1 MNTATFLTVFPR
13 QLRYWAIHC
22 ALNSSPSFC
31 IALIFLDLWESPL
44 AIAAMLCAIA
54 TFILLYATFTSLIV
68 PLADENHVLA
78 RSLRLGTTIRA
89 WISGLSLL
97 IVFTPAMA
105 ITPDFWCGFLAAML
119 TNFFFRSAG
128 GVGNFFEPNGVNV
141 GFSPVFVTTLLEGFI
156 LSFIL
161 FMISFFVVIF
171 LQARDRRRVFAVT
184 DAR

>member
-31 IALIFLDLWESPL
+31 IALIFLNLWKSPF

-54 TFILLYATFTSLIV
+54 TFILLYATLTSLIV
-68 PLADENHVLA
+68 PLADENHVIA
-78 RSLRLGTTIRA
+78 RSLKLGTTIRA

-97 IVFTPAMA
+97 VVFTPVAMV
-105 ITPDFWCGFLAAML
+105 TPDFWCGFIAAIF
-119 TNFFFRSAG
+119 TNFLFRSAG
-128 GVGNFFEPNGVNV
+128 GVGNIFEPSGVNF

-156 LSFIL
+156 LSFL
-161 FMISFFVVIF
+161 LLMISFFVVIF
-171 LQARDRRRVFAVT
+171 IQARDRRRVFAVS